1 MRKSIVAFIVCL
13 SFATLVSA
21 QTVVKKAEF
30 NPEKI
35 KSELAEKYNA
45 YNGRVEDQTV
55 EMWDTYFLRSPNI
68 GNMHEGHPE
77 IGWEA
82 FHAGT
87 IAFVKSNPKGELTME
102 NLEFYPIDSNIAWVR
117 GKMVIKTNDRVMVAD
132 FYDSLVKTVEGWR
145 VILSVVTPERKK
157 TEG

>member
-87 IAFVKSNPKGELTME
+87 IAFVKSNPKGEL
-102 NLEFYPIDSNIAWVR
+102 
-117 GKMVIKTNDRVMVAD
+117 VIKTNDRVMVAD